1 MPVVHLT
8 AAGMLPPEADAL
20 SAMARTPVWVT
31 GLTSGRAL
39 HVYAEGAELALMDAA
54 LAARSMPLFH
64 QGDDAFGRYTA
75 ALDARFAGHVARGDF
90 APGAWRFLGYDGEV
104 GVVRT
109 RAHLVCTC
117 RPDQGCHL
125 RVLAPH
131 LVRAGWDVTL
141 YGAPTR

>member
-20 SAMARTPVWVT
+20 SAMARTPAWVAN
-31 GLTSGRAL
+31 LTEGRAL
-39 HVYAEGAELALMDAA
+39 HACAQGAELALMDAA
-54 LAARSMPLFH
+54 LAARAMPLFH
-64 QGDDAFGRYTA
+64 RDGGAFDRYTA
-75 ALDARFAGHVARGDF
+75 ALDARFVEHVARGDF
-90 APGAWRFLGYDGEV
+90 APGAWRFMGYDGEV

-109 RAHLVCTC
+109 RAFLVCTC

-131 LVRAGWDVTL
+131 LVGAGWDVTL
-141 YGAPTR
+141 YGAALP